1 MIDSLD
7 TDALIREC
15 AEWLRAQAEIF
26 EGDLSQST
34 LNGFRFHAAQNW
46 LKENPSMVLHIAERS
61 RSAAQTMLTA
71 TGAFLAKGGEI
82 TPENRHAISRLLI
95 KSEQLLSKKGGEARA
110 NRTMLNVAI
119 VLLVEGLR
127 RKYQIKPRRNLAS
140 THRASGCDIVVEA
153 VKLSGIGVTTT
164 YEAVKRVWDKRKNVL
179 AQAPPRQDMGD
190 DLFGAMTRDFA
201 SYIEAVATA
210 DLSVSAG
217 SLRSK
222 NPKSNRTTPIAKG
235 PLMPLSEQIGAND
248 GSPHTSQTTRREP
261 DRP

>member
-1 MIDSLD
+1 MTHLPDRHE
-7 TDALIREC
+7 LISEC
-15 AEWLRAQAEIF
+15 AEWLRDQAEIF
-26 EGDLSQST
+26 GGDLGQNT
-34 LNGFRFHAAQNW
+34 LNVFRFHTAQNW

-71 TGAFLAKGGEI
+71 TGAYLAKGGEI

-110 NRTMLNVAI
+110 NRTVLNVAI

-127 RKYQIKPRRNLAS
+127 RKHQIKPRRNLAS

-153 VKLSGIGVTTT
+153 FNLSGIGVKTT
-164 YEAVKRVWDKRKNVL
+164 YEAVKRLWDKRKNVL

-210 DLSVSAG
+210 DLSVNAG
-217 SLRSK
+217 SVRSK

-248 GSPHTSQTTRREP
+248 GPPYTSPTTR
-261 DRP
+261 

>member
-1 MIDSLD
+1 MIDSPD

-119 VLLVEGLR
+119 VLLVEGLSVTSR
-127 RKYQIKPRRNLAS
+127 DVVWLFFEQLRSEFVPVF
-140 THRASGCDIVVEA
+140 HRLQGRSGC
-153 VKLSGIGVTTT
+153 
-164 YEAVKRVWDKRKNVL
+164 
-179 AQAPPRQDMGD
+179 QC
-190 DLFGAMTRDFA
+190 
-201 SYIEAVATA
+201 
-210 DLSVSAG
+210 
-217 SLRSK
+217 
-222 NPKSNRTTPIAKG
+222 
-235 PLMPLSEQIGAND
+235 
-248 GSPHTSQTTRREP
+248 
-261 DRP
+261 